1 MVMETE
7 TEIPGRAPR
16 ERRRW
21 ETGMETPPLGMET
34 PRGME
39 TETETETEMEMAM
52 ETRRAMATGT
62 RSPAQT

>member
-39 TETETETEMEMAM
+39 TETETEMEMAM